1 MKNERKSLFV
11 IVTILAVAVL
21 GLSIAYAALSSTLT
35 ARFGSVSQTPQTWA
49 VGFQPGTA
57 AGTSVGGV
65 DCGNATVTANQ
76 ASVGDIMLSK
86 PNDKCTYQLTIKNTG
101 SIAAQLKTITPTSP
115 SGATCTSNGAQMV
128 CGDIT
133 YKITT
138 DSAGADLLT
147 TGGTLAASTGTL
159 TVYLVA
165 TYSGTEVHDVSA
177 TQSGAS
183 FAIYYEQA

>member
-35 ARFGSVSQTPQTWA
+35 ARFGSVSQTPQTWS

-57 AGTSVGGV
+57 AGSSVGGV
-65 DCGNATVTANQ
+65 ECGNATVTENQ
-76 ASVGDIMLSK
+76 ASVGNLMLSK

-101 SIAAQLKTITPTSP
+101 SITAQLDRITPTSP
-115 SGATCTSNGAQMV
+115 SGATCTSEGAQMV

-138 DSAGADLLT
+138 DESGTTLLT
-147 TGGTLAASTGTL
+147 PGGTLAASTGTL
-159 TVYLVA
+159 TVYLIA
-165 TYSGTEVHDVSA
+165 TYSGTEVHDVSS

-183 FAIYYEQA
+183 FTIVYEQA